1 MHEGEQAQ
9 GQATKNARVFDEYK
23 NDGNDTTSYKV
34 LDIGVGANCIYPI
47 IGAKLFNWQMVG
59 ADIHNDAVASAKKIV
74 AATKGLKNNIEIA
87 CFTLLLN
94 IF

>member
-1 MHEGEQAQ
+1 ML
-9 GQATKNARVFDEYK
+9 DEHK

-74 AATKGLKNNIEIA
+74 AATKGLKNNIEIRHQTNNPHQL
-87 CFTLLLN
+87 FQYLN
-94 IF
+94 QTQYQNMLIH